1 MALKL
6 KRVLEDRGRTPKE
19 YSALLGISEK
29 TLYNKLSGAT
39 EFTVSE
45 FQKIKT
51 ILPEYDVMYLMS
63 DDGRPNVQGGE

>member
-6 KRVLEDRGRTPKE
+6 KKILEDRGRTTRE

-29 TLYNKLSGAT
+29 ALYNKLYGKT
-39 EFTVSE
+39 EFTISE

-51 ILPEYDVMYLMS
+51 ILPEYDVLYLMS
-63 DDGRPNVQGGE
+63 DDTRPGA

>member
-6 KRVLEDRGRTPKE
+6 KKILEDRGRPVRE

-29 TLYNKLSGAT
+29 TLYNKLSGTT

-51 ILPEYDVMYLMS
+51 ILPEYDVLYLMS
-63 DDGRPNVQGGE
+63 EETRPSA